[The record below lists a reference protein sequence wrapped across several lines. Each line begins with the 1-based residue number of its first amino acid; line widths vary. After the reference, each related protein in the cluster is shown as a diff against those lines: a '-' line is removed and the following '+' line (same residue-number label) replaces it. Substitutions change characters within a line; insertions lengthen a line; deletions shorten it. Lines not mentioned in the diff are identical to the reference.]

1 MKGEE
6 TECGATQTCEG
17 QPVAEPKRAHPR
29 TIPQLQSWDAMRDDF
44 VWTVPDAF
52 NIAVACCDV
61 WAAQSPERI
70 ALIEHTSTGRIE
82 WSYGALKD
90 ASDRLAGALRARGF
104 QQGDRLGILL
114 PQCAATLIAHFA
126 AHKLGGISL
135 PLFTLFGPDAL
146 AYRLRDSGAAALIAH
161 PQELEKLTGID
172 LPALHTVITTEPTTG
187 ALSLDDALTHA
198 PIAAPVATSA
208 EDPAVMI
215 YTSGTTGAPKGV
227 LHAHRFL
234 IGHLPSVE
242 CHHEGF
248 PQPDDKGWTPADWAW
263 IGGLMDMALPCLYHG
278 VPLVAL
284 RMAKFDAER
293 AWSLIATEG
302 IRNLFLPPT
311 ALKLM
316 RAAPRPAG
324 LNIRTIGSGGEA
336 LGADLLDWS
345 KRELGVA
352 INEFY
357 GQTECN
363 LVLASCAGTMPQ
375 KPGSMGRAVPGFDV
389 SIRNTGGE
397 LPHGTTGEICVRTP
411 NPCQFLH
418 YWNLPEKTAE
428 KVRDGWLF
436 TGDLGVMDAQGYV
449 TFAARDDDVI
459 TSSGYRIG
467 PSEIETCLSAH
478 PDVTMA
484 AVVGL
489 PDPARTEAVTA
500 FVTSPAPAP
509 QLEATLIAHIKSRLS
524 PHLAP
529 RRVIVL
535 DALPMTATGKIQ
547 RRILRDTY
555 ATLYTD

>member
-1 MKGEE
+1 M
-6 TECGATQTCEG
+6 AD
-17 QPVAEPKRAHPR
+17 ASRANPR
-29 TIPQLQSWDAMRDDF
+29 TIQTLQSWDAMREAF
-44 VWTVPDAF
+44 VWNVPDIF
-52 NIAVACCDV
+52 NIAEACCDR
-61 WAAQSPERI
+61 WAALAPDQI
-70 ALIEHTSTGRIE
+70 ALIEHTPQGRVE
-82 WSYGALKD
+82 WSYRALKD

-104 QQGDRLGILL
+104 ERGDRLGILL

-126 AHKLGGISL
+126 THKLGGISL

-146 AYRLRDSGAAALIAH
+146 AYRLRDSGAAALITH
-161 PQELEKLTGID
+161 PAELEKLAGLD
-172 LPALHTVITTEPTTG
+172 LPALHTIITTEPAPG
-187 ALSLDDALTHA
+187 ALSLEDALEHA
-198 PIAAPVATSA
+198 PLPSPVQTSA

-234 IGHLPSVE
+234 IGHMPSVE

-248 PQPDDKGWTPADWAW
+248 PQAGDKGWTPADWAW

-293 AWSLIATEG
+293 AWALIADEG

-316 RAAPRPAG
+316 RAAPRPTD

-336 LGADLLDWS
+336 LGPDLLEWS

-389 SIRNTGGE
+389 SIRGPEGA
-397 LPHGTTGEICVRTP
+397 LPNGTVGEICIRTP
-411 NPCQFLH
+411 NPCQFLN
-418 YWNLPEKTAE
+418 YWNLPEKTAQ
-428 KVRDGWLF
+428 KVRDGWLY
-436 TGDLGVMDAQGYV
+436 TGDLGVMDDDGYV

-500 FVTSPAPAP
+500 FITCPTDARDI
-509 QLEATLIAHIKSRLS
+509 EATLIAHVKSRLS

-529 RRVIVL
+529 RRVIIL

-547 RRILRDTY
+547 RRVLRDHY

>member
-1 MKGEE
+1 M
-6 TECGATQTCEG
+6 TERPNPRAIARQ
-17 QPVAEPKRAHPR
+17 QP
-29 TIPQLQSWDAMRDDF
+29 WDAMRADF
-44 VWTVPDAF
+44 AWSVPEQF
-52 NIAVACCDV
+52 NIAQACCDA
-61 WAAQSPERI
+61 WAEVAPHQV
-70 ALIEHTSTGRIE
+70 ALIEHTASGRVE
-82 WSYGALKD
+82 WTYAALRD
-90 ASDRLAGALRARGF
+90 ASDRLAGALQARGF
-104 QQGDRLGILL
+104 DRGDRLGILL

-146 AYRLRDSGAAALIAH
+146 AYRLRDSGAAALITDVANAA
-161 PQELEKLTGID
+161 KLDGLD
-172 LPALHTVITTEPTTG
+172 LPDLGLVITTEPGPDTL
-187 ALSLDDALTHA
+187 ALSEALAHA
-198 PIAAPVATSA
+198 PLAAPVATRA
-208 EDPAVMI
+208 EDPAIMI

-248 PQPDDKGWTPADWAW
+248 PQAGDKGWTPADWAW

-278 VPLVAL
+278 VPLVGL
-284 RMAKFDAER
+284 RMAKFDAGA
-293 AWSLIATEG
+293 AWDLIAQEH

-316 RAAPRPAG
+316 QQTPRPEG
-324 LNIRTIGSGGEA
+324 LDIRTIGSGGEA
-336 LGADLLDWS
+336 LGPDLLDWS

-363 LVLASCAGTMPQ
+363 LVLASCAGTMAQ
-375 KPGSMGRAVPGFDV
+375 KPGSMGRAVPGFDITLRDAAGAEV
-389 SIRNTGGE
+389 PN
-397 LPHGTTGEICVRTP
+397 GTPGEICVRTP

-418 YWNLPEKTAE
+418 YWNLPDKTAE
-428 KVRDGWLF
+428 KVRDGWLY
-436 TGDLGVMDAQGYV
+436 TGDLGVMDAEGYV

-467 PSEIETCLSAH
+467 PSEIETCLTAH
-478 PDVTMA
+478 PSVTMA

-500 FVTSPAPAP
+500 FITTSAPSTD
-509 QLEATLIAHIKSRLS
+509 LETTLIAHVKARLS

-535 DALPMTATGKIQ
+535 DALPTTATGKIQ
-547 RRILRDTY
+547 RRVLRETY
-555 ATLYTD
+555 ATLFNK